1 MVSPDFLHFL
11 ERWFNALDKAIRKL
25 KIGEI
30 AMTHVTIQSF
40 LSGNSIILL
49 FSYYFSLF
57 FRAWLGI
64 IDE

>member
-1 MVSPDFLHFL
+1 MLSPDFLHFL

-30 AMTHVTIQSF
+30 AMTHVTIQLF

-49 FSYYFSLF
+49 FSH
-57 FRAWLGI
+57 
-64 IDE
+64 